1 MSTTTFAR
9 MPGPCSRDALRF
21 KGKRIL
27 HFLAEYEFC
36 TTAAILPLP
45 KQFVKLLVTVI
56 LNPKEE
62 EKPYYK
68 VDHLLKLVRKD
79 RKLSSIEKFDN
90 YICEFMVI
98 ARALEDRKALSQTD
112 KYDYF
117 WRGVKPMSFREEIGN
132 VLRNSKL
139 WTDLTNPPPM
149 NEATQA
155 IKLHLKRDLYR
166 VPDDDGSNVA
176 SDDDKSSDTMDSD
189 DDSGTD
195 DSDDETRRVKNRKL
209 QSKLDNK
216 QKKEENITKPSDI
229 TKAPDQGDPMKSN
242 IDDLAEKIGRLTI
255 ALGQFDPDKVMRRT
269 GKFNISS
276 IKCFMCGEQ
285 GHSLKECPET
295 KAFIA
300 KKVLKISN
308 EGRLVQLDGTDLPHG
323 DIDNGGVA
331 RILRDQLANASNVE
345 MEHLW
350 SFEMLNQEFTVFG
363 NYEYEVF
370 PAERKQGDGEAKRN
384 EPYVKD
390 NPKGKKTDCPNRAYV
405 ELPQRPV
412 KQAPPVDNPKVPTIL
427 KREAHT
433 TEPTPALPNEDVEMR
448 DATMDQPSFRKQKE
462 VVGDKEV
469 PITKLRPK
477 TNPALEDV
485 VENVDIEALYKT
497 LMDKD
502 VTVKLGDILGSSFE
516 LCKRLQVVTKTQR
529 VPVKPETAGS
539 HNVEATVNCLEHIA
553 EIKDVPSIFSS
564 VDQSPVVPPENP
576 AKLSSAKPIELKPG
590 RPPKQPLINRP
601 PKKPQDHEINVVA
614 FESDDSKNNYASD
627 DSRLDTDDQAEQF
640 YRRQLEKEHNRVF
653 NVRDS
658 DFSFRPT
665 FLAMVT
671 AKIQGMI
678 MGQACTML
686 IDNGSELNM
695 MVQSTQAKLELPMDP
710 SGKDWILHG
719 VSGHQ
724 VNLVGLCRDVPIQ
737 VGGVPLP
744 HNFFIMSD
752 NIGQKDI
759 ILSQPWLFSYSVR
772 IEYAHG
778 EGMNLQV
785 WQDGDRQGRSVHI
798 TLPIMSAAAWS
809 ANYRY
814 LTRYFKGCIYM
825 L

>member
-1 MSTTTFAR
+1 MTGKFSSPVYWTTT
-9 MPGPCSRDALRF
+9 LQ
-21 KGKRIL
+21 KKRNLI
-27 HFLAEYEFC
+27 
-36 TTAAILPLP
+36 T
-45 KQFVKLLVTVI
+45 
-56 LNPKEE
+56 
-62 EKPYYK
+62 K
-68 VDHLLKLVRKD
+68 VDHLLKLIRKD

-98 ARALEDRKALSQTD
+98 ARALKDRKALSQTN

-117 WRGVKPMSFREEIGN
+117 WRGVKPVSFREEIGN

-155 IKLHLKRDLYR
+155 IKLH
-166 VPDDDGSNVA
+166 DDGSNVA
-176 SDDDKSSDTMDSD
+176 SDDDKSLDTMDSD
-189 DDSGTD
+189 DDSGMD

-216 QKKEENITKPSDI
+216 LKKEENITKPSDI

-255 ALGQFDPDKVMRRT
+255 ALGQFDPDKVARRT
-269 GKFNISS
+269 GKFNVSS

-345 MEHLW
+345 MEHLR

-363 NYEYEVF
+363 DYEYEVF

-390 NPKGKKTDCPNRAYV
+390 DPKGKKTDRPNRAYV

-427 KREAHT
+427 KREART
-433 TEPTPALPNEDVEMR
+433 TEPTPALPNKDVEMR
-448 DATMDQPSFRKQKE
+448 DATMDQPSSRKQKE
-462 VVGDKEV
+462 VVGNKEV
-469 PITKLRPK
+469 PIMKLRPK

-485 VENVDIEALYKT
+485 VVRSKPDQGKKRALPAYRFASELQENVDIEALYKT

-502 VTVKLGDILGSSFE
+502 VTVKLGNILGSSFE
-516 LCKRLQVVTKTQR
+516 LCKRLQVATKMQH
-529 VPVKPETAGS
+529 VPVKLETAGS

-576 AKLSSAKPIELKPG
+576 AELSSAKPIELKPG
-590 RPPKQPLINRP
+590 RPPKRPLINRP
-601 PKKPQDHEINVVA
+601 PKKLQDHEINVVA
-614 FESDDSKNNYASD
+614 FESDDSENNYASD
-627 DSRLDTDDQAEQF
+627 DSGLNTDDQAEQF

-658 DFSFRPT
+658 DFSFHPT

-671 AKIQGMI
+671 AKIQGTI

-710 SGKDWILHG
+710 SGKDWILCG

-724 VNLVGLCRDVPIQ
+724 VNLVGLCRDIPIQ
-737 VGGVPLP
+737 
-744 HNFFIMSD
+744 
-752 NIGQKDI
+752 
-759 ILSQPWLFSYSVR
+759 
-772 IEYAHG
+772 
-778 EGMNLQV
+778 
-785 WQDGDRQGRSVHI
+785 DRVCAR
-798 TLPIMSAAAWS
+798 
-809 ANYRY
+809 
-814 LTRYFKGCIYM
+814 
-825 L
+825 